1 MEKTKEIL
9 EELIE
14 IKNTVYEIINLI
26 NHNSSIEIKC
36 LGSCPKLRYW
46 ISGKKSIKNGRVI
59 FELLFITT
67 TSYKTIK
74 DLAFSV
80 NMNLSSGTFSNNIF
94 IVAKFSNSKSL
105 LFL

>member
-36 LGSCPKLRYW
+36 LGSCPKLRY
-46 ISGKKSIKNGRVI
+46 
-59 FELLFITT
+59 
-67 TSYKTIK
+67 
-74 DLAFSV
+74 
-80 NMNLSSGTFSNNIF
+80 
-94 IVAKFSNSKSL
+94 
-105 LFL
+105 